1 MINQNYFYL
10 FISFLLG
17 SAIASFL
24 YAWAMRICQTGE
36 TILDPSK
43 CRFCEKKLS
52 PLELIP
58 ILSWLIQRGRCYCQK
73 HRLSSGYFISEIVL
87 GSAFVTI
94 GYNYPMLDAL
104 FLSFFASA
112 LLFFFLTDAMHQVLY
127 VPMMALNGIV
137 GFFYLSYY
145 QDQSIDISLGGIFLG
160 FAVLYS
166 INFIYLKIKQRQ
178 GFGSGDKFLLASIGA
193 WLGPMK
199 VIKLLFLA
207 SWLGVIYV
215 LFLMYRGRA
224 NLLTKL
230 PLGLFLSL
238 ATPIIYLT

>member
-1 MINQNYFYL
+1 MINHNYFYL

-24 YAWAMRICQTGE
+24 YAWAMRINEIGE
-36 TILDPSK
+36 TILDPSR

-58 ILSWLIQRGRCYCQK
+58 ILSWLMQRGRCHCQK
-73 HRLSSGYFISEIVL
+73 HRLSSGYLISEIVL
-87 GSAFVTI
+87 GSIFMMI
-94 GYNYPMLDAL
+94 GYHYPMLDAL

-127 VPMMALNGIV
+127 VPMMALNGLI

-145 QDQSIDISLGGIFLG
+145 QDQAMDVSLGGASLG
-160 FAVLYS
+160 LAVLYS
-166 INFIYLKIKQRQ
+166 INFIYQKLKQRD

-193 WLGPMK
+193 WVGPMK

-207 SWLGVIYV
+207 SWLGVIYA
-215 LFLMYRGRA
+215 LFLMYKGRA